1 MYTPGPRRYH
11 SRVVKPSI
19 ASLGCALALVTTQ
32 ASAYEAERTGGRFGV
47 SLTAG
52 YAGVVDGQNNG
63 HPAGLVGPTFRFGGA
78 LTDRVHLLGEL
89 TLQFLPG
96 STVAGDRSATSWNTA
111 LTFSAQGYIGT
122 RFFLRGGGG
131 VGWMGGL
138 SDNTWYL
145 PLPGARFTGGFGYD
159 VWREGERS
167 LSINFDLGYASMSR
181 ASGSYER
188 ILTLAVG
195 VGFDWY

>member
-1 MYTPGPRRYH
+1 MKT
-11 SRVVKPSI
+11 SI
-19 ASLGCALALVTTQ
+19 ASLGCALAL
-32 ASAYEAERTGGRFGV
+32 ASTSAFAQEAERSGGRFGV

-52 YAGVVDGQNNG
+52 YAGIVDAEGNG

-89 TLQFLPG
+89 TMQFLPG
-96 STVAGDRSATSWNTA
+96 ATVAGDRAATSWNTA
-111 LTFSAQGYIGT
+111 LTLSAQGYVGT

-131 VGWMGGL
+131 VGWIGGL
-138 SDNTWYL
+138 SDSIWYL

-181 ASGSYER
+181 VSGSFDR